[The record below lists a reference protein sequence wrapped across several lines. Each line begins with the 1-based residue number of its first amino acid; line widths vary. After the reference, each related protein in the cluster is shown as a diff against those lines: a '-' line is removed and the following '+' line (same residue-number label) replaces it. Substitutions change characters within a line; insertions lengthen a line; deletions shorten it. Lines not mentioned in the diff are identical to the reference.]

1 MLFPS
6 LFFRLTIYNT
16 VKKETRLIFVGFLY
30 SFKTKKYMNGLWK
43 NEERKESKFLLF
55 FSNSHFSR
63 ISYRQLIRVQSFR
76 KKLFDLYYA
85 IFTFSRDRLQKIR
98 FELKEYRMHGF
109 KSNRSRMG
117 TSKVLEKSCDNNFIF
132 NLLENIRDSDLLIHK
147 S

>member
-1 MLFPS
+1 M
-6 LFFRLTIYNT
+6 
-16 VKKETRLIFVGFLY
+16 
-30 SFKTKKYMNGLWK
+30 
-43 NEERKESKFLLF
+43 RKGKRVNSCSF

-63 ISYRQLIRVQSFR
+63 TSYRQLIRVQSFR

-98 FELKEYRMHGF
+98 FELKEYRKHGF
-109 KSNRSRMG
+109 KSNRSRIG

-132 NLLENIRDSDLLIHK
+132 NLLENIRDSDLLIRK

>member
-1 MLFPS
+1 M
-6 LFFRLTIYNT
+6 
-16 VKKETRLIFVGFLY
+16 
-30 SFKTKKYMNGLWK
+30 
-43 NEERKESKFLLF
+43 RKGKRVNSCSF

-76 KKLFDLYYA
+76 KKLFNLYYA
-85 IFTFSRDRLQKIR
+85 IFNFSRDRLQKIR

-109 KSNRSRMG
+109 KSNRSRIG

-132 NLLENIRDSDLLIHK
+132 NLLENIRDSDLLIRK

>member
-1 MLFPS
+1 M
-6 LFFRLTIYNT
+6 
-16 VKKETRLIFVGFLY
+16 
-30 SFKTKKYMNGLWK
+30 
-43 NEERKESKFLLF
+43 RKGKRVNSCSF

-98 FELKEYRMHGF
+98 FELKEYHGF
-109 KSNRSRMG
+109 KSNRSRIG

-132 NLLENIRDSDLLIHK
+132 SLLENIRDSDLLIRK